1 MNINSNE
8 LKLMNQVLKFKA
20 AAPQP
25 STTPEPQAPVSKPE
39 SGMNALYAQGLNNQL
54 SFQGGAN
61 LSKLLKNKGLSTMM
75 ALGLLAAAPLTQ
87 SCSDYL
93 EPETDITYIPGS
105 TDVDIDVDVDI
116 VITYDNTEWRAMYE
130 KMMEMW
136 QMMLEQQQ
144 ITNDQLNQMS
154 QYMLQMM
161 QMMQDGQMSAEEFY
175 AKMYEFM
182 INNENNQKTI
192 MDILIDNGKTQEEA
206 NQFLQE
212 LINLVK
218 TGQLTAAEAMQKIME
233 ELGNINITL
242 DGILEK
248 INSFYE
254 EFIEFRNDYYTN
266 KEETLGMLAGIYEQG
281 TINTQV
287 LLSMNGNIAQLTKNF
302 QEFQGSFEKFKINI
316 QNNHEELIEKIANL
330 EAGSVDYQK
339 FEDMFKQLGLTI
351 TDVIN
356 MSKEELIAKVDEFE
370 QTYITTEES
379 QTQLLQKINNDVNLI
394 VNFPGIDQS
403 AVIEAIN
410 KLTEAVNNGNANII
424 EELQTVQEQLNQ
436 LKAQINE
443 MMTKFDNQT
452 ALVNSYLESF
462 NKQFGMALDMLTN
475 LSGDINELVFQQ
487 SVANGYLNNLM
498 KQIEE
503 LKVIINDIKESTEN
517 GDSGDGSSITIE
529 ELENLL
535 KNHSDAVY
543 NRYKELI
550 ENFGIQIGDSTATIE
565 DLVNQINIK
574 MDNLKDYTKQ
584 LNEIIELLKGI
595 NLSAPEYAD
604 KLDRIIELLEN
615 FKCNCNCGADSGDNE
630 GIVGDL
636 GDLLG

>member
-87 SCSDYL
+87 SCSDYF
-93 EPETDITYIPGS
+93 EPSTTIIEHGS
-105 TDVDIDVDVDI
+105 TTN
-116 VITYDNTEWRAMYE
+116 ITIIYDNSKWEAMYE
-130 KMMEMW
+130 KMMEIW

-144 ITNDQLNQMS
+144 ITSAEVSQMS

-182 INNENNQKTI
+182 INHENNQKTI

-212 LINLVK
+212 LKNLVE

-233 ELGNINITL
+233 ELGNINTTL
-242 DGILEK
+242 DGMLEK
-248 INSFYE
+248 LNSFYE

-266 KEETLGMLAGIYEQG
+266 KEETLGMLANIYEHS

-287 LLSMNGNIAQLTKNF
+287 LLAMNGNMAQLTKNF
-302 QEFQGSFEKFKINI
+302 QEFQGSFEEFKMNV

-339 FEDMFKQLGLTI
+339 FEDMFKHLGLTI
-351 TDVIN
+351 TDAIN
-356 MSKEELIAKVDEFE
+356 MSKEELIAKLDEFE

-403 AVIEAIN
+403 AVIEGLN
-410 KLTEAVNNGNANII
+410 KLTEAVNNGNANIT
-424 EELQTVQEQLNQ
+424 EELQTIQEQLNQ

>member
-1 MNINSNE
+1 
-8 LKLMNQVLKFKA
+8 
-20 AAPQP
+20 
-25 STTPEPQAPVSKPE
+25 
-39 SGMNALYAQGLNNQL
+39 
-54 SFQGGAN
+54 
-61 LSKLLKNKGLSTMM
+61 
-75 ALGLLAAAPLTQ
+75 
-87 SCSDYL
+87 
-93 EPETDITYIPGS
+93 
-105 TDVDIDVDVDI
+105 
-116 VITYDNTEWRAMYE
+116 
-130 KMMEMW
+130 
-136 QMMLEQQQ
+136 
-144 ITNDQLNQMS
+144 
-154 QYMLQMM
+154 
-161 QMMQDGQMSAEEFY
+161 
-175 AKMYEFM
+175 
-182 INNENNQKTI
+182 
-192 MDILIDNGKTQEEA
+192 
-206 NQFLQE
+206 
-212 LINLVK
+212 
-218 TGQLTAAEAMQKIME
+218 
-233 ELGNINITL
+233 
-242 DGILEK
+242 
-248 INSFYE
+248 
-254 EFIEFRNDYYTN
+254 
-266 KEETLGMLAGIYEQG
+266 
-281 TINTQV
+281 
-287 LLSMNGNIAQLTKNF
+287 
-302 QEFQGSFEKFKINI
+302 
-316 QNNHEELIEKIANL
+316 
-330 EAGSVDYQK
+330 
-339 FEDMFKQLGLTI
+339 MFKQLGLTI
-351 TDVIN
+351 TDAIN

-403 AVIEAIN
+403 AVIEALN
-410 KLTEAVNNGNANII
+410 KLTEAVNNGNANVT
-424 EELQTVQEQLNQ
+424 EELQTIQEQLNQ

-615 FKCNCNCGADSGDNE
+615 FKCNCECGADSGDNE

>member
-20 AAPQP
+20 TAPQP

-39 SGMNALYAQGLNNQL
+39 SGMNALYAQCLNNQL

-87 SCSDYL
+87 SCSDYF
-93 EPETDITYIPGS
+93 EPSTTIIEHGS
-105 TDVDIDVDVDI
+105 TTN
-116 VITYDNTEWRAMYE
+116 ITIIYDNSKWEAMYE
-130 KMMEMW
+130 KMMEIW

-144 ITNDQLNQMS
+144 ITSAEVSQMS

-182 INNENNQKTI
+182 INHENNQKTI

-212 LINLVK
+212 LKNLVE

-233 ELGNINITL
+233 ELGNINTTL
-242 DGILEK
+242 DGMLEK
-248 INSFYE
+248 LNSFYE

-266 KEETLGMLAGIYEQG
+266 KEETLGMLANIYEHS

-287 LLSMNGNIAQLTKNF
+287 LLAMNGNMAQLTKNF
-302 QEFQGSFEKFKINI
+302 QEFQGSFEEFKMNV

-339 FEDMFKQLGLTI
+339 FENMFKQLGLTI
-351 TDVIN
+351 TDAIN
-356 MSKEELIAKVDEFE
+356 MSKEELIAKLDEFE

-379 QTQLLQKINNDVNLI
+379 QIQLLQKINNDVNLI

-403 AVIEAIN
+403 VVIEALN
-410 KLTEAVNNGNANII
+410 KLTEAVNNGNANVT
-424 EELQTVQEQLNQ
+424 EELQTIQEQLNQ

-529 ELENLL
+529 DLENLF
-535 KNHSDAVY
+535 KNYGDTVY
-543 NRYKELI
+543 NKYKELI
-550 ENFGIQIGDSTATIE
+550 KNLGIQIGDSTATIE

>member
-93 EPETDITYIPGS
+93 EPSTTIIEHGS
-105 TDVDIDVDVDI
+105 TTN
-116 VITYDNTEWRAMYE
+116 ITIIYDNSKWEAMYE

-175 AKMYEFM
+175 TKMYEFM
-182 INNENNQKTI
+182 INHENNQKTI

-212 LINLVK
+212 LKNLVE

-233 ELGNINITL
+233 ELGNINTTL
-242 DGILEK
+242 DGMLEK
-248 INSFYE
+248 LNSFYE

-266 KEETLGMLAGIYEQG
+266 KEETLGMLANIYEHS

-287 LLSMNGNIAQLTKNF
+287 LLAMNGNMAQLTKNF
-302 QEFQGSFEKFKINI
+302 QEFQGSFEEFKMNV

-351 TDVIN
+351 TDAIN
-356 MSKEELIAKVDEFE
+356 MSKEELIAKLDEFE

-403 AVIEAIN
+403 AVIEALN
-410 KLTEAVNNGNANII
+410 KLTEAVNNGNANVT
-424 EELQTVQEQLNQ
+424 EELQTIQEQLNQ

-475 LSGDINELVFQQ
+475 LSGDMNELVFQQ

-529 ELENLL
+529 DLENLL
-535 KNHSDAVY
+535 KNYGDTVY
-543 NRYKELI
+543 NKYEELI
-550 ENFGIQIGDSTATIE
+550 KNLGIQIGDSTATIE

>member
-87 SCSDYL
+87 SCTDYL

-351 TDVIN
+351 TDAIN

-403 AVIEAIN
+403 AVIEALN
-410 KLTEAVNNGNANII
+410 KLTEAVNNGNANVT
-424 EELQTVQEQLNQ
+424 EELQTIQEQLNQ

-615 FKCNCNCGADSGDNE
+615 FKCNCECGADSGDNE

>member
-87 SCSDYL
+87 SCSDYF
-93 EPETDITYIPGS
+93 EPSTTIIEHGS
-105 TDVDIDVDVDI
+105 TTN
-116 VITYDNTEWRAMYE
+116 ITIIYDNSKWEAMYE
-130 KMMEMW
+130 KMMEIW

-144 ITNDQLNQMS
+144 ITSAEVSQMS

-161 QMMQDGQMSAEEFY
+161 QMMQNGQMSAEEFY

-182 INNENNQKTI
+182 INHENNQKTI

-206 NQFLQE
+206 KQFLQE
-212 LINLVK
+212 LKNLVE

-233 ELGNINITL
+233 ELGNINTTL
-242 DGILEK
+242 DGMLEK
-248 INSFYE
+248 LNSFYE

-266 KEETLGMLAGIYEQG
+266 KEETLGMLANIYEHS

-287 LLSMNGNIAQLTKNF
+287 LLAMNGNMAQLTKNF
-302 QEFQGSFEKFKINI
+302 QEFQGSFEEFKMNV

-339 FEDMFKQLGLTI
+339 FEDMFKHLGLTI
-351 TDVIN
+351 TDAIN
-356 MSKEELIAKVDEFE
+356 MSKEELIAKLDEFE

-379 QTQLLQKINNDVNLI
+379 QIQLLQKINNDVNLI

-403 AVIEAIN
+403 VVIEALN
-410 KLTEAVNNGNANII
+410 KLTEAVNNGNANVT
-424 EELQTVQEQLNQ
+424 EELQTIQEQLNQ

-529 ELENLL
+529 DLENLF
-535 KNHSDAVY
+535 KNYGDTVY
-543 NRYKELI
+543 NKYKELI
-550 ENFGIQIGDSTATIE
+550 KNLGIQIGDSTATIE